1 MRKRELRVFVPN
13 KLYEESK
20 KDCKSNYKT
29 ISEVIRDFMLK
40 YSKINDK
47 NI

>member
-13 KLYEESK
+13 KLYEEFK
-20 KDCKSNYKT
+20 IECKSNYKT